1 MQKHIEREHYRK
13 RRYSEPGAVEI
24 GLIKAGDDLLDEV
37 AGGAE
42 MASLSEQQRRLLG
55 VAEARPN
62 VEDRLEIA
70 VYPVVS
76 RHFPKASLSLLALR
90 ATMRDFCTQ
99 RERERERRLW
109 RRDSHLHVRKTR
121 VRVEDLVV
129 IRRER
134 WHRRN
139 SYIFLFKNASS
150 LLRKKIYM
158 RFLSKELSLFGDSI
172 FSPLT

>member
-1 MQKHIEREHYRK
+1 MFSNLVFLSCGLLVAAASSNGKPAEIKIKQCKKRKSMQKHIEREHYRK

-90 ATMRDFCTQ
+90 ATMRDFCTE
-99 RERERERRLW
+99 RERERERERGGYGA
-109 RRDSHLHVRKTR
+109 
-121 VRVEDLVV
+121 V
-129 IRRER
+129 ILIYTYVRRE
-134 WHRRN
+134 
-139 SYIFLFKNASS
+139 
-150 LLRKKIYM
+150 
-158 RFLSKELSLFGDSI
+158 
-172 FSPLT
+172 